1 MATDYIS
8 REAAIACFHD
18 WIDRYG
24 HEHTADEIVEYQR
37 IEKLPVA
44 DVVEVV
50 RCRDCIYFIAHTKDC
65 GLYAWGGS
73 NGLEYPEP
81 DDFCSRGERR
91 PDDGN

>member
-37 IEKLPVA
+37 IEDLPVA

-50 RCRDCIYFIAHTKDC
+50 RCQDCVHLYKGEFGDLCCSNHC
-65 GLYAWGGS
+65 GLAMVT
-73 NGLEYPEP
+73 E
-81 DDFCSRGERR
+81 DAFCPYGRKK
-91 PDDGN
+91 DDG